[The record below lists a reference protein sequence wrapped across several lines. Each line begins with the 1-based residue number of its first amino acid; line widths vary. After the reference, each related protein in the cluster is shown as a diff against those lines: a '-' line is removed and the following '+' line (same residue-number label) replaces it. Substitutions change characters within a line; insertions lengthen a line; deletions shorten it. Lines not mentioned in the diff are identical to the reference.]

1 MKKQIMASV
10 LLASMMF
17 AVPGYAA
24 YALTPDEDDSEK
36 YKSPLEQSYGPIV
49 NDHPKA
55 ESADES
61 EAFAVAAERLIQR
74 DASNKD
80 VSGQKTIIK
89 ETTVTSEQDA
99 VPADKTKKEKNQ
111 NQIRLTLQRR
121 LRWKKPVRRLRKYC
135 QKQTTIL
142 NLLRIKSIPDRSIR
156 QAGRLNPILNQ
167 RILGST
173 CSRKII

>member
-49 NDHPKA
+49 NDRPKA

-89 ETTVTSEQDA
+89 ETTVTSEQDV
-99 VPADKTKKEKNQ
+99 VPADKT
-111 NQIRLTLQRR
+111 R
-121 LRWKKPVRRLRKYC
+121 LRWKKPVSRRKKYC
-135 QKQTTIL
+135 QKQMITL
-142 NLLRIKSIPDRSIR
+142 NLLRIKSTPDRSIR